1 MPTLDG
7 QSTTADEM
15 NGSPNLLEVE
25 SDSAVKWG
33 ATEET
38 APLGGYGYGLPLSR
52 LYAIFFGGEYF
63 ELSCF
68 FCADERQGIFKYP
81 VLSRRGRLPL

>member
-1 MPTLDG
+1 MDG
-7 QSTTADEM
+7 PSTTADDM
-15 NGSPNLLEVE
+15 HGSPNLLEVE

-52 LYAIFFGGEYF
+52 LYAIFFGGDYF

-68 FCADERQGIFKYP
+68 FCAHERQAIFAFP
-81 VLSRRGRLPL
+81 VLGRKGRLLL